1 MRNVRRHDPE
11 GAPVFLTIVCKDHVS
26 LLASELRKQI
36 VLDEIRSLQ
45 AASIWKVYAWV
56 ILDDHLHLLI
66 ASCTDFSAAVTRL
79 KRQVLAR
86 LRLRSIW
93 QPRFF
98 DHIVRDDD
106 DLRAHLD
113 YIHFNPRKHGYVDDP
128 GTYAWSSLASL
139 IARERYP
146 AGWGADEQPATI
158 AEDTG
163 SE

>member
-11 GAPVFLTIVCKDHVS
+11 GAPVFLTIVCKDHLP
-26 LLASELRKQI
+26 LLASALRKQI
-36 VLDEIRSLQ
+36 VLDEIRTLQ
-45 AASIWKVYAWV
+45 AASVWKIHAWV
-56 ILDDHLHLLI
+56 ILDDHLHLLVG
-66 ASCTDFSAAVTRL
+66 ACSDFSDVVGKL

-98 DHIVRDDD
+98 DHVVRDEE

-113 YIHFNPRKHGYVDDP
+113 YIHFNPRKHAYVADP
-128 GTYAWSSLASL
+128 AAYPWSSLAAL
-139 IARERYP
+139 IARGRYLP
-146 AGWGADEQPATI
+146 GWGAGEPPATI
-158 AEDTG
+158 VDGTG